1 MAFTSNT
8 TFDVL
13 VVGSGHAGTE
23 AALAAARMGCT
34 TAVVTLKPERSG
46 WMPCNPAI
54 GGVGKG
60 HLVREIDALGG
71 EMALAAD
78 ETGIQFRRL
87 NTRKG
92 PAVQARRAQSD
103 MFAYAERISRTVMNT
118 ENLTVIP
125 GLVAGLETD
134 GKRITGVT
142 VEDGSLIRA
151 RTVVITTGTF
161 LRGLLHVGMEAV
173 PGGRVDE
180 KPANSLSVDLERLG
194 LPLIRLKTG
203 TPARLDKN
211 SIQWDILEVQP
222 GDDPPLPFSFLNKS
236 LPADLVQVPCHITY
250 TNEQTHEIIEQDL
263 ARSPIYTGKIDGI
276 GPRYCPSVEDKVV
289 RFPDRKRHQ
298 VFLEPCALK
307 SNMIYPNGISTS
319 LPAETQ
325 VKFYQTI
332 PGLEKCEFI
341 RFGYAVEYDAVD
353 PRQLYP
359 WLELKEVPGL
369 FLAGQINGTSGYE
382 EAAAQG
388 LIAGINA
395 ALQVKGEEPFV
406 IDRSQAYIGVMIDDL
421 TTRGVT
427 EPYRMFTSRAE
438 YRLLLREDNADI
450 RLTELGRN
458 VGLVNDHRWDV
469 FQTRMEN
476 LNELEQELSEFVVT
490 SSDTETAQVLGLNSP
505 PKQKSKL
512 VDLLN
517 RTDLD
522 WEAVPE
528 LNPEW
533 RRFEKDIL
541 ELLVIEK
548 RYAGYL
554 ERQRSEAKLFQE
566 GEAITIPDHFDFGE
580 VPGLRTEIK
589 EILSKSRPTSLG
601 QAARIPGV
609 TPASLQLLTM
619 MIRAHKKAVRLGETP
634 VTATA

>member
-23 AALAAARMGCT
+23 AALAAARMGCA

-125 GLVAGLETD
+125 GLVAGLETQ
-134 GKRITGVT
+134 GKRIAGVT
-142 VEDGSLIRA
+142 LEDGSLIRA
-151 RTVVITTGTF
+151 KTVIITTGTF
-161 LRGLLHVGMEAV
+161 LRGLLHVGMDAV
-173 PGGRVDE
+173 PGGRIDE

-211 SIQWDILEVQP
+211 SINWDILEVQP

-236 LPADLVQVPCHITY
+236 LPENLVQVPCHITY
-250 TNEQTHEIIEQDL
+250 TNEHTHEIIEQDL
-263 ARSPIYTGKIDGI
+263 SRSPIYTGKIDGI

-298 VFLEPCALK
+298 VFLEPCALN
-307 SNMIYPNGISTS
+307 SDMIYPNGISTS

-325 VKFYQTI
+325 VKFYRTI
-332 PGLEKCEFI
+332 PGLEQCEFI
-341 RFGYAVEYDAVD
+341 RYGYAVEYDAVD
-353 PRQLYP
+353 PRQLYH

-382 EAAAQG
+382 EAAGQG

-406 IDRSQAYIGVMIDDL
+406 LDRSQAYIGVMIDDL

-450 RLTELGRN
+450 RLTERGRSI
-458 VGLVNDHRWDV
+458 GLVKDDRWDV
-469 FQTRMEN
+469 FQTRMGS

-490 SSDTETAQVLGLNSP
+490 STDAETAEVLGLHSP

-512 VDLLN
+512 VDILN
-517 RTDLD
+517 RTDLN
-522 WEAVPE
+522 WEAVPD
-528 LNPEW
+528 LNPDW
-533 RRFEKDIL
+533 KRFEKDVL

-589 EILSKSRPTSLG
+589 EILSKARPTSLG